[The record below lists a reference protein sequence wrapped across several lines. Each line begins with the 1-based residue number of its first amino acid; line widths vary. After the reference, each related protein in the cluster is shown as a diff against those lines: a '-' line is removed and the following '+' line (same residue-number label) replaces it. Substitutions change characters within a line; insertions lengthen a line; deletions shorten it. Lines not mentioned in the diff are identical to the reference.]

1 MPRPCGP
8 LLRDLTARLAARVH
22 YRGRKF
28 SVRRLVMRTR
38 CCQTSWAILIAAVLL
53 CGQPLTLAQ
62 QKHEDK
68 PKRIPRTIWNFD
80 GGVFLE
86 TDGSL
91 SDNTCFRLAGHMV
104 DKGFFDNLKR
114 IDDNQGT
121 KYLRGKEV
129 VTEFPKQLKLL
140 FVIHD
145 LPCPSQVPD
154 PKDRQYLTR
163 EMMSTLNLS
172 LFWKRGVDLRPAENF
187 KVKFFAVE
195 PILPYAKE
203 LAKELPKRFQWAY
216 ELEIPSAGI
225 PLSESLVLI
234 LRRADG
240 RIAARVAARL

>member
-1 MPRPCGP
+1 
-8 LLRDLTARLAARVH
+8 
-22 YRGRKF
+22 
-28 SVRRLVMRTR
+28 MRTL
-38 CCQTSWAILIAAVLL
+38 CSQTPRAILIAALLL
-53 CGQPLTLAQ
+53 CGRPLTLALAG
-62 QKHEDK
+62 QKPGDK
-68 PKRIPRTIWNFD
+68 PKRIPKTIWNFD

-91 SDNTCFRLAGHMV
+91 SDNTCFRLAGHMA

-121 KYLRGKEV
+121 RYIRGKEI
-129 VTEFPKQLKLL
+129 VTEFPDHLKLL

-154 PKDRQYLTR
+154 PKGRQYLTR
-163 EMMSTLNLS
+163 EMMSTLHLA

-187 KVKFFAVE
+187 KVKFFSVE
-195 PILPYAKE
+195 PIPPYATE

-225 PLSESLVLI
+225 PLSDSLVLI
-234 LRRADG
+234 FRRDDG
-240 RIAARVAARL
+240 HIAARVAARL

>member
-1 MPRPCGP
+1 
-8 LLRDLTARLAARVH
+8 
-22 YRGRKF
+22 
-28 SVRRLVMRTR
+28 MRTR
-38 CCQTSWAILIAAVLL
+38 CSQIPPAILIAAVLL

-62 QKHEDK
+62 QKPGEK
-68 PKRIPRTIWNFD
+68 QKRLPKTIWNFD

-104 DKGFFDNLKR
+104 DKGFFDKLKR
-114 IDDNQGT
+114 IDDYQGT
-121 KYLRGKEV
+121 RYLRGKEV
-129 VTEFPKQLKLL
+129 VTEFPERLKLL

-145 LPCPSQVPD
+145 LPCPSQMPD
-154 PKDRQYLTR
+154 PKGRQYLTR
-163 EMMSTLNLS
+163 EMMSTLSLS
-172 LFWKRGVDLRPAENF
+172 LFWKRGVNLRPAENF

-195 PILPYAKE
+195 PILPYAVE
-203 LAKELPKRFQWAY
+203 IAKELPKRFQWTY

-225 PLSESLVLI
+225 PLSDSLVLI